1 MLRDQV
7 RVVQGDKGLVCFYDR
22 NDLRVSVGIEGSML
36 YVQKRNERTIP
47 TLVLFQSISRP
58 RDETERERVGACVIP
73 KGDSKFRTGDHSIR
87 KSYIK
92 GIQSSFR
99 F

>member
-22 NDLRVSVGIEGSML
+22 NEPPGGIVGIKGSIL
-36 YVQKRNERTIP
+36 YVQKRNKRIVP
-47 TLVLFQSISRP
+47 SLVLFQSISGP

-73 KGDSKFRTGDHSIR
+73 KADSKF
-87 KSYIK
+87 
-92 GIQSSFR
+92 
-99 F
+99 